1 VYRELKEM
9 WGRRTGAERAG
20 EGEVAPLLLAADEA
34 DAHEAFAYLP
44 PGEGVAERTVD
55 NETGRMV

>member
-1 VYRELKEM
+1 M